1 MFSAVHSLAIR
12 TPLSWLWNFMR
23 APQSDLG
30 RPSQRTT
37 TPTRSTPPSDSPTPD
52 PVLLRIAAGEPR
64 AMNACIA
71 QYANLVW
78 GITRR
83 YIKDASA
90 EDVVQEVFTEI
101 WKKAASFDPELASE
115 PTFIG
120 LITRRRAI
128 DSLRRK
134 SRQPNFE
141 PLLLAEEMPTPAP
154 TLDSHACDPESV
166 KSYIAALSD
175 DTRELFALFFDNGLT
190 HPEIATKTGLPL
202 GTVKTRL
209 RRGLLLLRDQL
220 RRGET
225 SNPYPA
231 S

>member
-1 MFSAVHSLAIR
+1 
-12 TPLSWLWNFMR
+12 
-23 APQSDLG
+23 
-30 RPSQRTT
+30 
-37 TPTRSTPPSDSPTPD
+37 
-52 PVLLRIAAGEPR
+52 
-64 AMNACIA
+64 
-71 QYANLVW
+71 
-78 GITRR
+78 
-83 YIKDASA
+83 
-90 EDVVQEVFTEI
+90 
-101 WKKAASFDPELASE
+101 
-115 PTFIG
+115 
-120 LITRRRAI
+120 
-128 DSLRRK
+128 
-134 SRQPNFE
+134 
-141 PLLLAEEMPTPAP
+141 
-154 TLDSHACDPESV
+154 V